1 MSFFRYMVVSALIL
15 VTSAATQ
22 PPGLQNN
29 GSDEA
34 ARNSDNPIQRVLEQF
49 FVKKAKGMEME
60 KAIAE
65 MASTIKNMMA
75 TIDAMK
81 SSISSLERDIANRK
95 EFRCESG
102 VLGQHTA
109 PAPNWP
115 YGQTITFQT
124 AFQEMPT
131 VTYGLYLLDSA
142 GTVNLRVST
151 EVKDITRGGFSINL
165 ARWGDSVLYGA
176 RVSWMACG
184 R

>member
-95 EFRCESG
+95 EFR
-102 VLGQHTA
+102 
-109 PAPNWP
+109 
-115 YGQTITFQT
+115 F
-124 AFQEMPT
+124 
-131 VTYGLYLLDSA
+131 
-142 GTVNLRVST
+142 NLRVST
-151 EVKDITRGGFSINL
+151 EIKDITRTGFSINL